1 MLLLRFLI
9 LGLAIAFPASVFAQ
23 AQPAQ
28 ESQPPASSSS
38 PLAEITRNLQ
48 DRLECF
54 PDNHCR
60 MTGRVE
66 VEFGPMAK
74 FFADEIDVYVDPTLR
89 IVANGNVVFTNPEGR
104 VAAER
109 VEFNIGKGTGTFH
122 MATGSMSLGE
132 AANRAEFGNQDPDVY
147 FYGETI
153 EKVGERSYRITKG
166 GFTTCVQPTPRWEV
180 VSGSIVLNLNDYAI
194 ARNMLLRV
202 KGVPLVYLPL
212 IYYPIQDDDRATGF
226 LLPTYGTS
234 TLRGNSISNAFF
246 WAIGRSH
253 DATFFHDWFTR
264 TGQGAGAEYR
274 FIAGQQS
281 AGNFRVYRFD
291 QRERVFTEGGR
302 AGVLPAGT
310 TYQVM
315 GAATQGLGRGLRAHE
330 RVDFISDLV
339 TQQLYQQ
346 NTFQATNPTRTVEAG
361 LSGVWS
367 GLSASALYQRTETFS
382 SIRSSSLYGSTPRVT
397 AALAPQQ
404 LFGLPIYGSLNSEYA
419 FLPYK
424 SLTDGVVTSDR
435 SLGRFDV
442 LPSVRV
448 PLSRLTFVT
457 VNSSASY
464 RVTRYSR
471 TAGSAA
477 DNPLLRRY
485 FTARSDIIGPVL
497 TKIWDTPDSRIS
509 ERMKHVIEPTFSV
522 DYVTTIENYRQVP
535 ILSDNS
541 DFVISGATRFTYGLN
556 NRFFLRGRAVD
567 GARGQT
573 REFVTVSVQ
582 QTYYTKPESSRY
594 DTTYAGASGRADRD
608 LSPIALT
615 ARVAPVAGFDANAR
629 FEYDVSGGIGMQV
642 FSTGARISSGD
653 TSGSASYS
661 RRRNSATSPTES
673 YLTGSTNLSFLQNR
687 VTGAYSLNW
696 DLGRS
701 YVVSQSVM
709 MSYMAQCC
717 GIQAEFQKFSFP
729 PGSSLYPIAADQ
741 RFNVSF
747 VLAGLGTFSNF
758 FGAFGAGQ

>member
-1 MLLLRFLI
+1 MLLLGFLI
-9 LGLAIAFPASVFAQ
+9 LCLAAGFPARALAQ
-23 AQPAQ
+23 TPASP
-28 ESQPPASSSS
+28 EPPAPLSSSS

-109 VEFNIGKGTGTFH
+109 VEFNVGKNTGTFH
-122 MATGSMSLGE
+122 MATGSMSLG
-132 AANRAEFGNQDPDVY
+132 AAADRAQFGNQDPDVY

-180 VSGSIVLNLNDYAI
+180 VSDSIVLNLNDYAI

-202 KGVPLVYLPL
+202 KGVPLVYLPV
-212 IYYPIQDDDRATGF
+212 IYYPIQDDERATGF

-234 TLRGNSISNAFF
+234 TLRGSSISNAFF

-253 DATFFHDWFTR
+253 DATFFHDWYTR
-264 TGQGAGAEYR
+264 TGQGSGAEYR
-274 FIAGQQS
+274 FIAGQES
-281 AGNFRVYRFD
+281 SGNVRFYRFD
-291 QRERVFTEGGR
+291 QRQRVFTDDGR
-302 AGVLPAGT
+302 SGVLAAGT
-310 TYQVM
+310 TYQVT
-315 GAATQGLGRGLRAHE
+315 GSATQGLGRGLRAHE
-330 RVDFISDLV
+330 RVDFISDLI

-346 NTFQATNPTRTVEAG
+346 NTYQATNPTRTIEAG

-367 GLSASALYQRTETFS
+367 AVSASALYQRTETFS
-382 SIRSSSLYGSTPRVT
+382 SVSRSNLYGSTPRLT

-404 LFGLPIYGSLNSEYA
+404 LFGLPIYGSINSEYA
-419 FLPYK
+419 FLPYQ

-435 SLGRFDV
+435 SLGRFDL

-464 RVTRYSR
+464 RMTRYSR
-471 TAGSAA
+471 TAGGA
-477 DNPLLRRY
+477 DDALLRRY

-556 NRFFLRGRAVD
+556 NRFFLRARTTD

-573 REFVTVSVQ
+573 REFVTVGVQ

-594 DTTYAGASGRADRD
+594 DTTYAGASGRPDRD

-615 ARVAPVAGFDANAR
+615 ARVAPTPGFDANAR
-629 FEYDVSGGIGMQV
+629 FEYDISGRGVGMQV
-642 FSTGARISSGD
+642 FSTGARLSSGAS
-653 TSGSASYS
+653 SGSASYS
-661 RRRNSATSPTES
+661 RRRYSATSPAES

-696 DLGRS
+696 NLGRS
-701 YVVSQSVM
+701 YVQSQSVM
-709 MSYMAQCC
+709 MSYLAQCC
-717 GIQAEFQKFSFP
+717 GIQAEFQKFNFP
-729 PGSSLYPIAADQ
+729 PGSSIFPIAADQ